1 MAGMPY
7 DSDRLAT
14 VFGGSGFVGRYIVR
28 ALAREGWR
36 VRAANR
42 RPDLAGF
49 LRPAGGVGQI
59 AAVQA
64 NLRYPDSIA
73 RVVEGA
79 DVVINAAGVK
89 SESGRQNYEAVHVFG
104 AREIAR
110 AAREAGARALIQ
122 ISGIGAVSDSPNP
135 YISSKGRAEDAARAE
150 YPEAIMLRPSVVF
163 GPEDEF
169 FNRFALLARFL
180 PILPLFGGGTTK
192 LQPVYVG
199 DVALAATLAAAG
211 LARAGQIY
219 ELGGP
224 AVMTLREIVAF
235 TLKVVERRRALIG
248 LPFGVSRAMA
258 GMTETASALTLG
270 LFPQAL
276 VTTRDQIDLLRDD
289 NIVSDAATR
298 DGRTLRGLGLEA
310 RSVEAMAPAYLTRYR
325 KTGQYASS
333 RQA

>member
-7 DSDRLAT
+7 DGDRLAT

-49 LRPAGGVGQI
+49 LRPSGGVGQI
-59 AAVQA
+59 MPVQA

-73 RVVEGA
+73 RAVEGA
-79 DVVINAAGVK
+79 GVVINAAGVK
-89 SESGRQNYEAVHVFG
+89 SENGRQNYEAVHVFG

-110 AAREAGARALIQ
+110 AAREAGAGALIQ
-122 ISGIGAVSDSPNP
+122 ISGIGAVSESPNP

-150 YPEAIMLRPSVVF
+150 FPEAIMLRPSVVF

-180 PILPLFGGGTTK
+180 PVLPLFGGGSVK
-192 LQPVYVG
+192 LQPVYV
-199 DVALAATLAAAG
+199 
-211 LARAGQIY
+211 ARAGQIY

-224 AVMTLREIVAF
+224 GVMTLREVVAF
-235 TLKVVERRRALIG
+235 TLRVVERRRGLIG

-258 GMTETASALTLG
+258 GATETASALTLG
-270 LFPQAL
+270 MFPRAL

-289 NIVSDAATR
+289 NIVSVAASKE
-298 DGRTLRGLGLEA
+298 GRTLRGLGLEA

-325 KTGQYASS
+325 KTGQFASS
-333 RQA
+333 RQS